1 MGRHSLICVE
11 IGCAQ
16 ATGGKGFILCLCG
29 AIPAPLLCGNLP
41 CHCPSNRAEH
51 LLIHRIQSH
60 TNPRRRKGFL
70 KQAGQKSFKEELPKQ
85 RKGPKRAVKCRL
97 KVQTHIWD
105 ARCREFESPH
115 SDQLRLLKKMQP
127 LKPLLRQGFQ
137 PFQRTKSSTRRDG
150 DAKGHF
156 RDVG

>member
-1 MGRHSLICVE
+1 METADLR
-11 IGCAQ
+11 
-16 ATGGKGFILCLCG
+16 ATKNIQY
-29 AIPAPLLCGNLP
+29 
-41 CHCPSNRAEH
+41 RAE
-51 LLIHRIQSH
+51 S
-60 TNPRRRKGFL
+60 
-70 KQAGQKSFKEELPKQ
+70 AGKHYKSPQKIWFK
-85 RKGPKRAVKCRL
+85 RL
-97 KVQTHIWD
+97 G
-105 ARCREFESPH
+105 AGCREFESPL